1 VRVARD
7 PSPGELLRRFLQ
19 VNRIELAE
27 VSRYALLQLCSAPLY
42 LSAREVPVAVVHRLE
57 FTAIDGNARLRQQP
71 HLSAKLNEA
80 RAYLADR
87 GPVVLAE
94 IGNGFVIGNKP
105 PQQPHHLEIATR
117 LALEPSA
124 RLHAIEIPV
133 DVEFQK
139 GRRVIGRSSRGCRL
153 NPIEA
158 QFSQIDS
165 SHEGVDH
172 ANRIALSVHCPRS
185 ASATKRFIDPPAES
199 SVES

>member
-1 VRVARD
+1 MRAR
-7 PSPGELLRRFLQ
+7 
-19 VNRIELAE
+19 IT
-27 VSRYALLQLCSAPLY
+27 
-42 LSAREVPVAVVHRLE
+42 VVHGLE
-57 FTAIDGNARLRQQP
+57 LTAVDGDARLRQQA

-94 IGNGFVIGNKP
+94 IGNGFVIGNRP
-105 PQQPHHLEIATR
+105 PQQLHHFEIATR

-172 ANRIALSVHCPRS
+172 ANRIALSDQIIEALGQQRPLPAICLRNEALHRSPRRIIS
-185 ASATKRFIDPPAES
+185 RIIAGAAFSHTLGQLRSPTYQH
-199 SVES
+199 